1 MKLGSTS
8 EWLLIYALLLGAVI
22 IFNVLPAFKSGPCT
36 PNFDIL
42 SIVIVG
48 LVTAIL
54 MVRGIT
60 KYFSKEIRGKILL
73 INIIAFAAWCFA
85 MFVL

>member
-1 MKLGSTS
+1 MV
-8 EWLLIYALLLGAVI
+8 LIYALLLGAVVL
-22 IFNVLPAFKSGPCT
+22 FNVLPGFQSGPSG
-36 PNFDIL
+36 PNLDML

-48 LVTAIL
+48 LTTAIL
-54 MVRGIT
+54 MIRGIV
-60 KYFSKEIRGKILL
+60 KYFSKEIGGKILL